1 MEPPPPPS
9 SPPGVSPIKLKEC
22 IEELLKFTLLSSVQ
36 GKIQSGLSDEYCDG
50 LLRDDPSNPLPI
62 TNETCKGV
70 PSYPLYKRVASSLYE
85 SIHSGAALFTARKE
99 LIPAHEDQCLN
110 KNDEEWNNLIM
121 EKGSALLSV
130 LNEVD
135 FELHVQEPFFSQLD
149 DGLKTVEGRCATGDY
164 KRIQSGHLLLFNKCL
179 ILEVQDVRYY
189 ASFHEMLE
197 MESLAKVLPGV
208 PSIEEGVL
216 IYRNFY
222 SEEKEKSNGVIAI
235 CVTKPTSQLYVIMA
249 SILSGLSCGGV
260 QKLLGFVETIG
271 TNPELLPP
279 TTSTLLS
286 TFLATHNPH
295 VKGST
300 LTNGARALSK
310 HINRSSQRYWGA
322 LNGNDYEKNRQAVE
336 VINRV
341 MSECIWMNMHIV
353 QPHGCIFE
361 IRTCDGYGARW
372 SGDGIKFIGFLEPY
386 EVDGHSKGWK
396 H

>member
-1 MEPPPPPS
+1 MEPPPPPPPPS
-9 SPPGVSPIKLKEC
+9 PGVSPIKLKEC
-22 IEELLKFTLLSSVQ
+22 MEELLKFTLLSSTQ
-36 GKIQSGLSDEYCDG
+36 GKIQTGLSDEYCDG

-85 SIHSGAALFTARKE
+85 SIHSGALFTPCKE
-99 LIPAHEDQCLN
+99 LIPVHEDQCLN
-110 KNDEEWNNLIM
+110 KNGEEWNNLIM

-135 FELHVQEPFFSQLD
+135 FELHVQEPFFSQLN
-149 DGLKTVEGRCATGDY
+149 DGLKTVEGRCAVGNY
-164 KRIQSGHLLLFNKCL
+164 ERIQSGHLLLFNKCL

-189 ASFHEMLE
+189 SSFHDMLE

-208 PSIEEGVL
+208 PSIEEGVQ

-222 SEEKEKSNGVIAI
+222 SEEKERSNGVIAI

-271 TNPELLPP
+271 TNRELLPP

-286 TFLATHNPH
+286 TFLATRNPH
-295 VKGST
+295 VR
-300 LTNGARALSK
+300 L
-310 HINRSSQRYWGA
+310 
-322 LNGNDYEKNRQAVE
+322 
-336 VINRV
+336 
-341 MSECIWMNMHIV
+341 
-353 QPHGCIFE
+353 
-361 IRTCDGYGARW
+361 
-372 SGDGIKFIGFLEPY
+372 
-386 EVDGHSKGWK
+386 
-396 H
+396 

>member
-1 MEPPPPPS
+1 
-9 SPPGVSPIKLKEC
+9 C
-22 IEELLKFTLLSSVQ
+22 
-36 GKIQSGLSDEYCDG
+36 
-50 LLRDDPSNPLPI
+50 
-62 TNETCKGV
+62 
-70 PSYPLYKRVASSLYE
+70 
-85 SIHSGAALFTARKE
+85 KE
-99 LIPAHEDQCLN
+99 LIPAHEHQCLN
-110 KNDEEWNNLIM
+110 KNDEEWNKLIM

-149 DGLKTVEGRCATGDY
+149 DGLKTVEGRCAMGNY

-179 ILEVQDVRYY
+179 ILEVQDVRHY
-189 ASFHEMLE
+189 ASFHEMLK

-208 PSIEEGVL
+208 PSIEEGVQ

-222 SEEKEKSNGVIAI
+222 SEEKERLNG
-235 CVTKPTSQLYVIMA
+235 LYVIMA
-249 SILSGLSCGGV
+249 SILSGLSCSGV

-271 TNPELLPP
+271 TNPESLPP

-286 TFLATHNPH
+286 TFLATHNRH

-310 HINRSSQRYWGA
+310 HINRSSQGYWGA

-341 MSECIWMNMHIV
+341 MSECIWMNMHTV

-361 IRTCDGYGARW
+361 IRTRDGYGARW

>member
-1 MEPPPPPS
+1 
-9 SPPGVSPIKLKEC
+9 
-22 IEELLKFTLLSSVQ
+22 
-36 GKIQSGLSDEYCDG
+36 
-50 LLRDDPSNPLPI
+50 
-62 TNETCKGV
+62 
-70 PSYPLYKRVASSLYE
+70 
-85 SIHSGAALFTARKE
+85 
-99 LIPAHEDQCLN
+99 
-110 KNDEEWNNLIM
+110 M

-149 DGLKTVEGRCATGDY
+149 DGLKTVEGRCAMGNY

-179 ILEVQDVRYY
+179 ILEVQDVRHY
-189 ASFHEMLE
+189 ASFHEMLK

-208 PSIEEGVL
+208 PSIEEGTC
-216 IYRNFY
+216 
-222 SEEKEKSNGVIAI
+222 G
-235 CVTKPTSQLYVIMA
+235 
-249 SILSGLSCGGV
+249 SGLSCSGV

-271 TNPELLPP
+271 TNPESLPP

-286 TFLATHNPH
+286 TFLATHNRH

-310 HINRSSQRYWGA
+310 HINRSSQGYWGA

-341 MSECIWMNMHIV
+341 MSECIWMNMHTV

-361 IRTCDGYGARW
+361 IRTRDGYGARW

>member
-295 VKGST
+295 VR
-300 LTNGARALSK
+300 L
-310 HINRSSQRYWGA
+310 
-322 LNGNDYEKNRQAVE
+322 
-336 VINRV
+336 
-341 MSECIWMNMHIV
+341 
-353 QPHGCIFE
+353 
-361 IRTCDGYGARW
+361 
-372 SGDGIKFIGFLEPY
+372 
-386 EVDGHSKGWK
+386 
-396 H
+396 

>member
-1 MEPPPPPS
+1 MEPPPPPPPPPS
-9 SPPGVSPIKLKEC
+9 SPGVSPIKLKEC
-22 IEELLKFTLLSSVQ
+22 MEELLKFTLLSSIQ
-36 GKIQSGLSDEYCDG
+36 GKLQTGLSDEYCDG
-50 LLRDDPSNPLPI
+50 LLRDDPSNLLPI

-85 SIHSGAALFTARKE
+85 SIILEHRLQ
-99 LIPAHEDQCLN
+99 H
-110 KNDEEWNNLIM
+110 
-121 EKGSALLSV
+121 V

-135 FELHVQEPFFSQLD
+135 FELHVQEPFFSQLN
-149 DGLKTVEGRCATGDY
+149 DGFKTVEGRVTTRAKCMVVNMRNPQECHNLTFILEY
-164 KRIQSGHLLLFNKCL
+164 SFFFIRTEIQSGHLLLFNKCL

-189 ASFHEMLE
+189 TSFHDMLQ

-208 PSIEEGVL
+208 PSIEEGVQ

-222 SEEKEKSNGVIAI
+222 SEEKERSNGVIAI

-260 QKLLGFVETIG
+260 QKLLGFV
-271 TNPELLPP
+271 
-279 TTSTLLS
+279 
-286 TFLATHNPH
+286 
-295 VKGST
+295 KGST

-310 HINRSSQRYWGA
+310 HINRSSQGYWGA
-322 LNGNDYEKNRQAVE
+322 LYGNDFEKNRQAVE

-341 MSECIWMNMHIV
+341 LSECIWMNMHIV

-361 IRTCDGYGARW
+361 IRTRDGYGARW

-386 EVDGHSKGWK
+386 VVDGHSKGWK

>member
-1 MEPPPPPS
+1 MEPPPQPPS
-9 SPPGVSPIKLKEC
+9 SPGVSPIKLKEC
-22 IEELLKFTLLSSVQ
+22 MEELLKFTLLSSIQ
-36 GKIQSGLSDEYCDG
+36 GKLQTGLSDEYCDG
-50 LLRDDPSNPLPI
+50 LLRDDPSNLLPI

-85 SIHSGAALFTARKE
+85 SIHSGAALFTACKE

-121 EKGSALLSV
+121 EKGSALLRV

-135 FELHVQEPFFSQLD
+135 FELHVQEPFFSQLN
-149 DGLKTVEGRCATGDY
+149 DGLTTVEGRCATGDY

-179 ILEVQDVRYY
+179 ILEFQDVRYY
-189 ASFHEMLE
+189 ASFPCKSVE
-197 MESLAKVLPGV
+197 
-208 PSIEEGVL
+208 

-222 SEEKEKSNGVIAI
+222 SEEKERSNGVIAI

-310 HINRSSQRYWGA
+310 HINRS
-322 LNGNDYEKNRQAVE
+322 NFEKNRQAVE

-361 IRTCDGYGARW
+361 IRTRDGYGARW